1 MQHNFKKK
9 YGQNFLSDSL
19 LLADIVA
26 DAGITSDDCVLE
38 IGPGAG
44 ALTVQL
50 ARVAKKVV
58 AYEIDTELKPVLEKN
73 LKGFDNVK
81 VVFGDFMK
89 ANEQDIIDEL
99 GEDYAVVANLP
110 YYITAPV
117 VTEFAEKVQKG
128 SRVKSLTLTLQK
140 EVAERLVAKPA
151 TSDYGAITVMLNSVA
166 NTTLTR
172 VINRDKFFPV
182 PNVDSA
188 VVSAKFC
195 GNHLGINDFDDF
207 RKITKCAF
215 AQRRKTLSN
224 NVMSFFGVNRQT
236 ADEWLNK
243 NGIDGS
249 VRGETLSVQQFKTLS
264 NDLKNLKK

>member
-44 ALTVQL
+44 ALTKEI
-50 ARVAKKVV
+50 AKVAKKVV
-58 AYEIDTELKPVLEKN
+58 AYEIDVELKPILEKN
-73 LKGFDNVK
+73 LKGYDNVK
-81 VVFGDFMK
+81 VIFGDFMK
-89 ANEQDIIDEL
+89 VKDEDITKEL
-99 GEDYAVVANLP
+99 GDDYAVVANLP

-128 SRVKSLTLTLQK
+128 SRIKSLTLTLQK

-151 TSDYGAITVMLNSVA
+151 TSDYGAITVMLDSVA

-172 VINRDKFFPV
+172 VINRDKFYPV

-195 GNHLGINDFDDF
+195 GNHLGVIDFDEF

-249 VRGETLSVQQFKTLS
+249 VRGETLSAKDFKTLS